1 MKAWMAAL
9 VLALAPLAA
18 CGPSKELAQ
27 ARGDADTLRKENA
40 RLKLKVTELEE
51 NLQQVRQERDRLKV
65 AAAKSAPTSP
75 PTPAQAA
82 PKKTG
87 GTTAR
92 K

>member
-9 VLALAPLAA
+9 VLVLAPLAA
-18 CGPSKELAQ
+18 CGPSKELQQ
-27 ARGDADTLRKENA
+27 AKGEADTLRKENA
-40 RLKLKVTELEE
+40 KLKLKITELEE
-51 NLQQVRQERDRLKV
+51 NFQQVRQERDQLKIT
-65 AAAKSAPTSP
+65 AAKPAPASTPTSAP
-75 PTPAQAA
+75 AA